1 MIFFSRIL
9 IRLILLYFKAANPLG
24 TIEDFVRWYSP
35 RDWIEIEEI
44 DKDGNIQKHYSL
56 SPRMQL
62 PDNLWIEVWQQARP
76 VPVRRQKR
84 LFDDGKEAEKVRIK
98 INFYL

>member
-1 MIFFSRIL
+1 M
-9 IRLILLYFKAANPLG
+9 G

-35 RDWIEIEEI
+35 RDWVEQEEI
-44 DKDGNIQKHYSL
+44 DNDGNIRKQYSL

-76 VPVRRQKR
+76 VSVRRQKR
-84 LFDDGKEAEKVRIK
+84 LFDDGKEAEKVRLVFFSS
-98 INFYL
+98 NFSNH

>member
-1 MIFFSRIL
+1 M
-9 IRLILLYFKAANPLG
+9 G

-35 RDWIEIEEI
+35 RDWVETEEV
-44 DKDGNIQKHYSL
+44 DNDGNIRKHHSL

-84 LFDDGKEAEKVRIK
+84 LFDDRKEAEKVRDYFSSS
-98 INFYL
+98 NFEENHSFH